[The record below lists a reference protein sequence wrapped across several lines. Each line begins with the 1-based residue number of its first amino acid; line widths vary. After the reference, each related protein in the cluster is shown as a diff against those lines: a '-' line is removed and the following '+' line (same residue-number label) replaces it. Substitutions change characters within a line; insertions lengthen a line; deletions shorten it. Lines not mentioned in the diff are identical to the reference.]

1 MENAPL
7 DEHVKKRLGDYE
19 PDVPPHIWEN
29 IMARK
34 DKKRPFG
41 LWFNLLEH
49 KQGLLIGLLA
59 LVISGAG
66 ITWYLNNQNSNNPI
80 ADLSSN
86 NQSSTQQTIKES
98 NVNETKPGNTLPENN
113 TADENT
119 IEPSNTDADFKQ
131 PLNENNNTSSIVSD
145 NNSIPVQSANLSG
158 SKAITRSEKVLS
170 DEKTIPVNNSGF
182 RTENNHKK
190 NYTASHRNR
199 STRKTGS
206 ASKVSVLTPGTETEG
221 TDENEIAEPAMNE
234 GKDLYLNRLVLSLKS
249 GYPEKSFLST
259 IKKPN
264 IPTLSIPC
272 PESERDAAANKRY
285 IEIYG
290 GPDYAI
296 RSFDDTANSAYMQK
310 RKESTR
316 FASAF
321 SAGIRYTRV
330 FNNAMSFRTGV
341 NFSQVNEKFT
351 FVQGNIIQVVYV
363 TDANGDTTGSY
374 ATTATRYKTTF
385 NKYRTIDIPLMI
397 GYEMGNG
404 RFHTNLSAG
413 VIVNLYSWQKGDV
426 LDTAYKPISISTGGS
441 ASPYQFKTNM
451 GIGLMGSASVYYK
464 LNKRLHLLAEPYIR
478 YNISAANKADI
489 TLKQKF
495 TTIGLRLGLRMDF

>member
-1 MENAPL
+1 M
-7 DEHVKKRLGDYE
+7 DEKIRS
-19 PDVPPHIWEN
+19 
-29 IMARK
+29 A
-34 DKKRPFG
+34 
-41 LWFNLLEH
+41 
-49 KQGLLIGLLA
+49 
-59 LVISGAG
+59 
-66 ITWYLNNQNSNNPI
+66 
-80 ADLSSN
+80 
-86 NQSSTQQTIKES
+86 
-98 NVNETKPGNTLPENN
+98 
-113 TADENT
+113 
-119 IEPSNTDADFKQ
+119 
-131 PLNENNNTSSIVSD
+131 NNNVFSEEI
-145 NNSIPVQSANLSG
+145 NN
-158 SKAITRSEKVLS
+158 
-170 DEKTIPVNNSGF
+170 
-182 RTENNHKK
+182 KK
-190 NYTASHRNR
+190 NYSASHRNR

-206 ASKVSVLTPGTETEG
+206 FSNISVENAETYSDEKDASETDGIGTHTA
-221 TDENEIAEPAMNE
+221 I
-234 GKDLYLNRLVLSLKS
+234 KDQYLNRLILSLQS
-249 GYPEKSFLST
+249 GYPEKSFLGT

-385 NKYRTIDIPLMI
+385 NKYRTIDIPLLI

-413 VIVNLYSWQKGDV
+413 VIVNIYSWQKGDV
-426 LDTAYKPISISTGGS
+426 LDTAYKPISISTGGN

-464 LNKRLHLLAEPYIR
+464 LNKHLHLLAEPYIR

>member
-1 MENAPL
+1 MMQNAPL
-7 DEHVKKRLGDYE
+7 DEHVKKQLGDYE
-19 PDVPPHIWEN
+19 PDVPAHIWEN

-34 DKKRPFG
+34 NKKRPFG
-41 LWFNLLEH
+41 LWVNLFKH
-49 KQGLLIGLLA
+49 KPGMLVGLLA

-66 ITWYLNNQNSNNPI
+66 ITWFLNHQNSNNTI
-80 ADLSSN
+80 ADIPTN
-86 NQSSTQQTIKES
+86 NQSTTQQPIKGS
-98 NVNETKPGNTLPENN
+98 DINDTKTGNSLPEKN
-113 TADENT
+113 TVTENT
-119 IEPSNTDADFKQ
+119 IEPSNTDATIKQ
-131 PLNENNNTSSIVSD
+131 PLNEKSNTGTTVSD
-145 NNSIPVQSANLSG
+145 NNPIPVQSANRFESNAG
-158 SKAITRSEKVLS
+158 SRKEKVLMN
-170 DEKTIPVNNSGF
+170 EKVKPVNYNEMGDDH
-182 RTENNHKK
+182 NK
-190 NYTASHRNR
+190 NYIASHRNK
-199 STRKTGS
+199 STRKTSSLSKISVTTTGS
-206 ASKVSVLTPGTETEG
+206 ETDV
-221 TDENEIAEPAMNE
+221 TDESESSEQGFEAA
-234 GKDLYLNRLVLSLKS
+234 KDRSLNRLILSLNA
-249 GYPEKSFLST
+249 GYPEKSFLGT

-296 RSFDDTANSAYMQK
+296 RSFDDTANSAYLQK

-385 NKYRTIDIPLMI
+385 NKYRTIDIPLLI

-413 VIVNLYSWQKGDV
+413 VIINLYSWQKGDV
-426 LDTAYKPISISTGGS
+426 LDTAYKPINISTGGN

-451 GIGLMGSASVYYK
+451 GVGLMGSASVYYK
-464 LNKRLHLLAEPYIR
+464 LNKHLHLLAEPYIR
-478 YNISAANKADI
+478 YNMSAANKADI

>member
-1 MENAPL
+1 MMQNAPL

-19 PDVPPHIWEN
+19 PEVPPHIWEN

-41 LWFNLLEH
+41 LWLSLFQH
-49 KQGLLIGLLA
+49 KQRLLVAVLA
-59 LVISGAG
+59 LVISGAC
-66 ITWYLNNQNSNNPI
+66 ITLFLYNKQSTKNISSIQLNDKSSAQQNAEEKVNSIEQIRVNNLP
-80 ADLSSN
+80 D
-86 NQSSTQQTIKES
+86 
-98 NVNETKPGNTLPENN
+98 KPNS
-113 TADENT
+113 TADN
-119 IEPSNTDADFKQ
+119 IDVSNTDETPKEHLKDAVV
-131 PLNENNNTSSIVSD
+131 PAT
-145 NNSIPVQSANLSG
+145 
-158 SKAITRSEKVLS
+158 
-170 DEKTIPVNNSGF
+170 
-182 RTENNHKK
+182 TETVK
-190 NYTASHRNR
+190 
-199 STRKTGS
+199 ST
-206 ASKVSVLTPGTETEG
+206 VSVPAQDLSKKKTTKLVALTKGENKNNQDT
-221 TDENEIAEPAMNE
+221 ENEIINDRDDKKANHRNKLTRKANSSNAVSVISSESETDISLEDELPVSKLNPA
-234 GKDLYLNRLVLSLKS
+234 GKDLYLDRLILSLQS
-249 GYPEKSFLST
+249 MYPEKSFLGT

-264 IPTLSIPC
+264 IPTVSIPC

-285 IEIYG
+285 FEIYG

-330 FNNAMSFRTGV
+330 FNNAMSFRTGI

-385 NKYRTIDIPLMI
+385 NKYRTIDIPLLI

-413 VIVNLYSWQKGDV
+413 VIVNVYSWQKGDV
-426 LDTAYKPISISTGGS
+426 LDTAYKPISISTGGN

-478 YNISAANKADI
+478 YNMSAANKADI

>member
-66 ITWYLNNQNSNNPI
+66 ITWYLNHQKSNNPI
-80 ADLSSN
+80 ADIPSN
-86 NQSSTQQTIKES
+86 NQSTSQQLNKES
-98 NVNETKPGNTLPENN
+98 NINDTKPGNSLPEKNIVTGN
-113 TADENT
+113 S
-119 IEPSNTDADFKQ
+119 IESSNTDANIKK
-131 PLNENNNTSSIVSD
+131 PLNENNNTSTTAAD
-145 NNSIPVQSANLSG
+145 DNSIPVQSADRSA
-158 SKAITRSEKVLS
+158 SKPGTRSEKVLM
-170 DEKTIPVNNSGF
+170 DEKTIPLGNKGISDEKNN
-182 RTENNHKK
+182 KK
-190 NYTASHRNR
+190 YTASHRNR
-199 STRKTGS
+199 STRKAGS
-206 ASKVSVLTPGTETEG
+206 FSNLSVENAETY
-221 TDENEIAEPAMNE
+221 TDE
-234 GKDLYLNRLVLSLKS
+234 KDASETDGIGTHTAIKDQYLNRLILSLQS
-249 GYPEKSFLST
+249 GYPEKSFLGT

-341 NFSQVNEKFT
+341 NFSQVNEKFS

-385 NKYRTIDIPLMI
+385 NKYRTIDIPLLI

-413 VIVNLYSWQKGDV
+413 VIVNIYSWQKGDV
-426 LDTAYKPISISTGGS
+426 LDTAYKPISISTGGN

-464 LNKRLHLLAEPYIR
+464 LNKHLHLLAEPYIR

>member
-41 LWFNLLEH
+41 LWFSLFQH

-66 ITWYLNNQNSNNPI
+66 ITWFLYDKKSNNPI
-80 ADLSSN
+80 AEIPFN
-86 NQSSTQQTIKES
+86 NQSTTQQPIKES
-98 NVNETKPGNTLPENN
+98 NVNDKKPANHVPEKNSVS
-113 TADENT
+113 DKS
-119 IEPSNTDADFKQ
+119 IEAYNTDAGIKQ
-131 PLNENNNTSSIVSD
+131 PLNKSSNISTAD
-145 NNSIPVQSANLSG
+145 DYNSSPVQSASRSA
-158 SKAITRSEKVLS
+158 SKQGTHPENVLL
-170 DEKTIPVNNSGF
+170 DEKIRSANNNVFSE
-182 RTENNHKK
+182 ENNNKK
-190 NYTASHRNR
+190 KYSASHRNR

-206 ASKVSVLTPGTETEG
+206 FSNISVVNAETD
-221 TDENEIAEPAMNE
+221 TDEKDANETAGIGTHIAI
-234 GKDLYLNRLVLSLKS
+234 KDQYLNRLILSLQS
-249 GYPEKSFLST
+249 GYPEKSFLGN

-330 FNNAMSFRTGV
+330 FNNAISFRTGV

-363 TDANGDTTGSY
+363 TDVNGDTTGSY
-374 ATTATRYKTTF
+374 ATTATRYKSTF

-413 VIVNLYSWQKGDV
+413 VIVNIYSWQKGDV
-426 LDTAYKPISISTGGS
+426 LDTALRRLDAAQIEWEVRRGK
-441 ASPYQFKTNM
+441 
-451 GIGLMGSASVYYK
+451 SV
-464 LNKRLHLLAEPYIR
+464 
-478 YNISAANKADI
+478 
-489 TLKQKF
+489 
-495 TTIGLRLGLRMDF
+495 